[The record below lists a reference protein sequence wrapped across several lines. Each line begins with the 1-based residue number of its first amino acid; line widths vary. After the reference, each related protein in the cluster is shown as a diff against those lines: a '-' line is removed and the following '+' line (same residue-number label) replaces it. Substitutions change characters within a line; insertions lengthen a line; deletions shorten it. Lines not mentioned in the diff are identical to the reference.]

1 VRGGKGGGGGNVE
14 EQEEGEDE
22 ACNTV
27 PLLAVDLSARSI
39 RWRKRRSREF
49 HGDYHTRT
57 ILQFSLALSPR
68 NNVFEPRIPR
78 WVRARRKIGWTDDA
92 ITDALF
98 VYNFIIDK
106 LSFVEIFS
114 NRSIFIHH
122 EMKKSDDV
130 KRAILS
136 RVIVSL
142 SMDFFIIYI

>member
-1 VRGGKGGGGGNVE
+1 VRGGKEGGGGNVE
-14 EQEEGEDE
+14 EQEKGEDE

-78 WVRARRKIGWTDDA
+78 CVRARRKMGWTDDA
-92 ITDALF
+92 I
-98 VYNFIIDK
+98 ID
-106 LSFVEIFS
+106 EYGRQTHFS
-114 NRSIFIHH
+114 SI
-122 EMKKSDDV
+122 
-130 KRAILS
+130 ILS
-136 RVIVSL
+136 LINYHL
-142 SMDFFIIYI
+142 SKFFLIARCLFAMK